1 MFRQK
6 FKGEGD
12 GLISDD
18 LSVAAEDFHLL
29 QRFGRRGQ
37 PEPHRA
43 DGFCRA
49 ASTRACDA
57 GNTQGVVGLCDGF
70 RTACH
75 FVHGFT
81 ADRAVFQQ
89 RVGHDAEAFL
99 FGLVAVSNKTLMKPL
114 RAARDAGECAR
125 KQAAR
130 AGLGAGNGLS
140 VSGEVFGDGL
150 QGGHGTFFLQWRR
163 IRRGRTGNRL

>member
-12 GLISDD
+12 GLISDG

-43 DGFCRA
+43 DGFCHTA
-49 ASTRACDA
+49 AARACDA

-70 RTACH
+70 RTARH

-81 ADRAVFQQ
+81 ADRAVLQK
-89 RVGHDAEAFL
+89 RIGHNAEAFF
-99 FGLVAVSNKTLMKPL
+99 FGLVAVSHEALMKPL

-130 AGLGAGNGLS
+130 AGFGAGNGLS

-150 QGGHGTFFLQWRR
+150 QRGHGTFFLQWRR